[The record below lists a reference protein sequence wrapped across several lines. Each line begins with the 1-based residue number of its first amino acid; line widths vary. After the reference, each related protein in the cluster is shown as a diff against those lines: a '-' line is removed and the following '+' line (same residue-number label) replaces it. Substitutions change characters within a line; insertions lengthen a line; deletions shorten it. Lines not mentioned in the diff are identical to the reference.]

1 MQKEVLI
8 PNFLMKKVPEI
19 LMKILK
25 SLYNSVLCKKCV
37 IILYTIDL

>member
-1 MQKEVLI
+1 
-8 PNFLMKKVPEI
+8 MKKVPEI

-37 IILYTIDL
+37 KFFYILDY